1 MCVLL
6 TRIVTPLGP
15 TVDSWSI
22 HIEEE
27 KHRNHHLVSKYV
39 YPGLNH
45 CCACS
50 WLITVMSHTFNS
62 TTSCIFT
69 AQYLTPLLSNN
80 LTHT

>member
-6 TRIVTPLGP
+6 TRIVTTLGP

-39 YPGLNH
+39 YPGLNN
-45 CCACS
+45 CCECS
-50 WLITVMSHTFNS
+50 WFITVMSHTFNRIV
-62 TTSCIFT
+62 TIITYTFPYT
-69 AQYLTPLLSNN
+69 FEY
-80 LTHT
+80 